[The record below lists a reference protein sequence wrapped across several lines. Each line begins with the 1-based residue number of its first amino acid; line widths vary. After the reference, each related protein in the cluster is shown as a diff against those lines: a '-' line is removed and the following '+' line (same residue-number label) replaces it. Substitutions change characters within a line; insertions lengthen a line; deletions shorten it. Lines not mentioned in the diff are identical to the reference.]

1 MAFRCTVLTPER
13 IAFEGEVSEAVL
25 PAHDGEL
32 GILPGHADFLGA
44 LGQGVARLRTVDG
57 MKVFALDGGYL
68 RLDGG
73 ALTVLSAEALTK
85 ESLDRSAVEKA
96 LAEALAEKPKDPA
109 EAGRRDERL
118 GWARARLRAL
128 A

>member
-13 IAFEGEVSEAVL
+13 VAFEGEVSEAVL

-44 LGQGVARLRTVDG
+44 LGQGVARLKTSDG
-57 MKVFALDGGYL
+57 VKVMALDGGYL
-68 RLDGG
+68 RVGG
-73 ALTVLSAEALTK
+73 GDLTVLAREALSK
-85 ESLDRSAVEKA
+85 DALSKSDVEKA

>member
-1 MAFRCTVLTPER
+1 MSFRCTVLTPER
-13 IAFEGEVSEAVL
+13 IAFQGEVAEAVL

-44 LGQGVARLRTVDG
+44 LGQGVARLKTVDG
-57 MKVFALDGGYL
+57 TKVMALDGGYL
-68 RLDGG
+68 RMDSGT
-73 ALTVLSAEALTK
+73 LTVLAREALAK
-85 ESLDRSAVEKA
+85 EALDRAAVEKA
-96 LAEALAEKPKDPA
+96 VADALAEKPKDPA